1 MSTELKL
8 QVPDSLLF
16 SLERQAREHGLTLE
30 ELCLS
35 RLSGDKLER
44 ALVDPQYYET
54 LSHDLLREE
63 LRKVIESDLTKE
75 EVRKRINRIETQIS
89 RRYIR

>member
-1 MSTELKL
+1 MYTELKL

-16 SLERQAREHGLTLE
+16 SLERQAREHGLSLE

-35 RLSGDKLER
+35 RLSGDLLEGT
-44 ALVDPQYYET
+44 LVDPQYYGS

-63 LRKVIESDLTKE
+63 LRKVIESTLPQE
-75 EVRKRINRIETQIS
+75 EIRKRINRLESQIS

>member
-1 MSTELKL
+1 MDTELKL

-16 SLERQAREHGLTLE
+16 SLERQAREHGLSLD

-35 RLSGDKLER
+35 LLSGDKLER
-44 ALVDPQYYET
+44 GLVDPRYYQS
-54 LSHDLLREE
+54 LSLEFLREE
-63 LRKVIESDLTKE
+63 IRKVIESDLTKD
-75 EVRKRINRIETQIS
+75 EVRKRINQLETQIS

>member
-1 MSTELKL
+1 MYTELKL

-16 SLERQAREHGLTLE
+16 SLERQAREHGLSLE

-35 RLSGDKLER
+35 RLSGDSLEGT
-44 ALVDPQYYET
+44 LVDPQYYES
-54 LSHDLLREE
+54 LSHSSLREE
-63 LRKVIESDLTKE
+63 LRKVIESALPKE
-75 EVRKRINRIETQIS
+75 EIRKRINRLEFQIS

>member
-1 MSTELKL
+1 MDMELKL

-16 SLERQAREHGLTLE
+16 SLERKARENGLSLD

-35 RLSGDKLER
+35 LLSGDKLER
-44 ALVDPQYYET
+44 ALVDPRYYQS
-54 LSHDLLREE
+54 LNLGSLREE
-63 LRKVIESDLTKE
+63 IRKVIESDLTKE
-75 EVRKRINRIETQIS
+75 EVRKRINQLEMQIG